1 MLIDLGRREEALVIA
16 ERARAHDFIDF
27 LLRRPG
33 VERPQEKEW
42 VRLQSYDQIME
53 VVNKQNGYFICYSL
67 VLGYLCSWL
76 IVPQHGIVKFHE
88 LRLTD
93 EMPELMVHMDSGM
106 STTSESLLE
115 RLIGQIR
122 ENIGVEPACGSSV
135 STMSSSLSGSDID
148 EPPSPFDSSHS
159 RSRGSSEAGSLPST
173 PSTFSY
179 LKNGFLKK
187 GDFELSWSYTSNKMA
202 ATCNKT

>member
-1 MLIDLGRREEALVIA
+1 MLQRVLIDLGRREEALVIA

-33 VERPQEKEW
+33 AQRTQEKDW
-42 VRLQSYDQIME
+42 ARLESYDQIMD
-53 VVNKQNGYFICYSL
+53 VVNKQNGYFLCYSL
-67 VLGYLCSWL
+67 VLGYLCIWL

-93 EMPELMVHMDSGM
+93 EMPELMVHTDAGM

-148 EPPSPFDSSHS
+148 EPPSPFEGS
-159 RSRGSSEAGSLPST
+159 RCSSEAGSLPST

-179 LKNGFLKK
+179 MKNGFLKK
-187 GDFELSWSYTSNKMA
+187 GSFNSVLF
-202 ATCNKT
+202 

>member
-1 MLIDLGRREEALVIA
+1 MIA

-27 LLRRPG
+27 LLHRPG
-33 VERPQEKEW
+33 VQRAKEKER
-42 VRLQSYDQIME
+42 VRLESYDQIMDA
-53 VVNKQNGYFICYSL
+53 VNKQNGHFICYSL
-67 VLGYLCSWL
+67 VLGYLCIWL

-93 EMPELMVHMDSGM
+93 EMPELMLHMESGM

-148 EPPSPFDSSHS
+148 EPPSPFESSQS

-173 PSTFSY
+173 PSTLSY

-187 GDFELSWSYTSNKMA
+187 GNVYTVVFISLLSSINKLV
-202 ATCNKT
+202 

>member
-1 MLIDLGRREEALVIA
+1 
-16 ERARAHDFIDF
+16 
-27 LLRRPG
+27 
-33 VERPQEKEW
+33 
-42 VRLQSYDQIME
+42 ME
-53 VVNKQNGYFICYSL
+53 VINKQSGYFVCYSL
-67 VLGYLCSWL
+67 VLGYLCIWL

-93 EMPELMVHMDSGM
+93 DMPELMVHMDSGV
-106 STTSESLLE
+106 SNTSESLLE

-148 EPPSPFDSSHS
+148 EPADMSPFDGSQS

-173 PSTFSY
+173 PSTFSI
-179 LKNGFLKK
+179 LEEWFAQERLVH
-187 GDFELSWSYTSNKMA
+187 FSS
-202 ATCNKT
+202 

>member
-1 MLIDLGRREEALVIA
+1 
-16 ERARAHDFIDF
+16 
-27 LLRRPG
+27 
-33 VERPQEKEW
+33 
-42 VRLQSYDQIME
+42 
-53 VVNKQNGYFICYSL
+53 
-67 VLGYLCSWL
+67 
-76 IVPQHGIVKFHE
+76 
-88 LRLTD
+88 
-93 EMPELMVHMDSGM
+93 MVHMDSGM

-148 EPPSPFDSSHS
+148 EPPSPFDGSQS
-159 RSRGSSEAGSLPST
+159 RSRCSSETGSLSST

-187 GDFELSWSYTSNKMA
+187 GNFDFVLR
-202 ATCNKT
+202 